1 EANSIAP
8 AARSIAGVRDAAE
21 IVGWTF
27 RSEQG
32 EISNPILT
40 SDFYIVAH
48 VDQIT
53 EAGEPTLEAVEE
65 EMRTGAMN
73 QAKGELY
80 AEKMVGAN
88 LDEVAAAV
96 GETVKTGR
104 NLSVKFPTVRGS
116 GAGAE
121 PKVAGAALSIPIGNM
136 SNAIVGEEGV
146 WVIAPQK
153 VTEAS
158 SKDSYLEEQSTI
170 ATRARANFPFTVLNA
185 MQKKADIDDNR
196 RSAN

>member
-1 EANSIAP
+1 MVKPFEDFCFDKPVGAIGWVETTYGVHLIEVLDRRSEVEEARVAYITRKVGASATTARDAYAQASEFAINATDKESFGWPPSRLRHREANSIAP

-27 RSEQG
+27 RSAQG

-48 VDQIT
+48 LDQIT

-88 LDEVAAAV
+88 LDEVA
-96 GETVKTGR
+96 
-104 NLSVKFPTVRGS
+104 LQWVR
-116 GAGAE
+116 
-121 PKVAGAALSIPIGNM
+121 L
-136 SNAIVGEEGV
+136 
-146 WVIAPQK
+146 
-153 VTEAS
+153 
-158 SKDSYLEEQSTI
+158 
-170 ATRARANFPFTVLNA
+170 
-185 MQKKADIDDNR
+185 
-196 RSAN
+196 